1 MIARQS
7 QRLALALAALLV
19 AGVSLD
25 APVAFAASPQH
36 APVANRFVVP
46 KEQLH
51 EVYRFVVPHSLEAP
65 SQIDNPF
72 ADTHQE

>member
-7 QRLALALAALLV
+7 QRIALAFAALLV
-19 AGVSLD
+19 AGVSLE

-46 KEQLH
+46 Q
-51 EVYRFVVPHSLEAP
+51 SLEAP